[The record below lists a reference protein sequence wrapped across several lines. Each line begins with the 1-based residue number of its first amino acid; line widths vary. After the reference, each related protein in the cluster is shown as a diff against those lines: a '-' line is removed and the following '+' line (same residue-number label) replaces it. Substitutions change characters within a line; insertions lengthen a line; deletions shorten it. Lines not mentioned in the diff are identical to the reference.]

1 MKILVVEDD
10 DRLQS
15 QLVDM
20 LKTAGYVVETAAD
33 GVDAHYL
40 GASQDFD
47 AVVLDLGLPAMDGL
61 TILKAWREADRNMP
75 VLVLTARGNWHEKVA
90 GIDAGADDYVT
101 KPFHASE
108 LLARVRAVIRRSVGQ
123 ASSILK
129 CGVIT
134 LDTVNATVVYANQ
147 PVTLTSH
154 EYRLLEYLMYRP
166 GQLISRTA
174 LIEHIYAQD
183 FERDS
188 NTIDV
193 FIGRLRKKLAPS
205 IIQTVRGLGYRLS
218 DNDSST

>member
-1 MKILVVEDD
+1 MKILVAEDD
-10 DRLQS
+10 VRLQG

-20 LKTAGYVVETAAD
+20 LKTAGYVVEASAD
-33 GVDAHYL
+33 GVDVHYL
-40 GASQDFD
+40 GVSQDFD
-47 AVVLDLGLPAMDGL
+47 AVVLDLGLPSMDGL
-61 TILKAWREADRNMP
+61 TILKAWRASGRSMP

-129 CGVIT
+129 CGAIT
-134 LDTVNATVVYANQ
+134 LDTLNATVVYANQ

-166 GQLISRTA
+166 GQLISRSV
-174 LIEHIYAQD
+174 LIAHIYAQD

-193 FIGRLRKKLAPS
+193 FIGRLRKKLAPTV
-205 IIQTVRGLGYRLS
+205 IQTVRGLGYRLS
-218 DNDSST
+218 DNNAST